1 MDQGGGAQNCTK
13 WLAGN
18 YPQLTTRRNNYHG
31 MRTVQNEKISLNID
45 HMALIVKAVSCHK
58 SVFSVEGSNIPSL
71 VLLKVVTTY
80 SLYIFF
86 DRRR

>member
-1 MDQGGGAQNCTK
+1 MVHVDQGGAAQK
-13 WLAGN
+13 WSAGN

-71 VLLKVVTTY
+71 VSSSHYLFFV
-80 SLYIFF
+80 YIL
-86 DRRR
+86 